1 MKKNLLFVFAA
12 TLMIA
17 ACSNLDD
24 QPGDIE
30 FNKQKAVTRNNTSN
44 GNKNTSVSL
53 EEAISIANR
62 FYREQ
67 GAIQKN
73 KRNNKSAKYTSPTTN
88 IIKEGDIPAMY
99 VINYPNGGFVIV
111 GASKD
116 YYPILAYSD
125 EGTFDL
131 TLEDTGISNWVAETK
146 DAIKNSSTLCD
157 SMKNDMK
164 VLWNSYSSEKIEN
177 NTINTPTRGNLSAAE
192 IACYER
198 CEDLLNQYGYEGD
211 EGWHFQPLSTA
222 EQAFA
227 EAGYSGIYQNLCYS
241 ANYNHSPANTSVV
254 GWKIC
259 TLKEEVDALIGT
271 KWSQGAPF
279 NNLMS
284 HDAGCGPIAF
294 AQVMRY
300 YEYPQILTYNGYSMN
315 LNNIPHNPS
324 NGNPSDYA
332 NLVKM
337 VYEELGTTY
346 VNLPL
351 LGEAVYTTPEG
362 MENGI
367 EKFGYNVSSGDHSF
381 ERVQNEILKY
391 KRPVIMLGND
401 TNLSALPEPLNYI
414 GNSHFWVCDGCKKTT
429 KNRLFVFTEWQPYGN
444 GDFVPG
450 WYSMNNPD
458 VQGGVVFSYYHMNWG
473 WGGTYNGWFADNSM
487 TPGSHDFE
495 HSRKDFYIIKP

>member
-73 KRNNKSAKYTSPTTN
+73 KRNNKSAKYASPTTN

-164 VLWNSYSSEKIEN
+164 VLWNSYSSEKI
-177 NTINTPTRGNLSAAE
+177 S
-192 IACYER
+192 
-198 CEDLLNQYGYEGD
+198 
-211 EGWHFQPLSTA
+211 
-222 EQAFA
+222 
-227 EAGYSGIYQNLCYS
+227 
-241 ANYNHSPANTSVV
+241 
-254 GWKIC
+254 
-259 TLKEEVDALIGT
+259 
-271 KWSQGAPF
+271 
-279 NNLMS
+279 
-284 HDAGCGPIAF
+284 
-294 AQVMRY
+294 
-300 YEYPQILTYNGYSMN
+300 
-315 LNNIPHNPS
+315 
-324 NGNPSDYA
+324 
-332 NLVKM
+332 
-337 VYEELGTTY
+337 
-346 VNLPL
+346 
-351 LGEAVYTTPEG
+351 
-362 MENGI
+362 
-367 EKFGYNVSSGDHSF
+367 
-381 ERVQNEILKY
+381 
-391 KRPVIMLGND
+391 
-401 TNLSALPEPLNYI
+401 
-414 GNSHFWVCDGCKKTT
+414 
-429 KNRLFVFTEWQPYGN
+429 
-444 GDFVPG
+444 
-450 WYSMNNPD
+450 
-458 VQGGVVFSYYHMNWG
+458 
-473 WGGTYNGWFADNSM
+473 
-487 TPGSHDFE
+487 
-495 HSRKDFYIIKP
+495 